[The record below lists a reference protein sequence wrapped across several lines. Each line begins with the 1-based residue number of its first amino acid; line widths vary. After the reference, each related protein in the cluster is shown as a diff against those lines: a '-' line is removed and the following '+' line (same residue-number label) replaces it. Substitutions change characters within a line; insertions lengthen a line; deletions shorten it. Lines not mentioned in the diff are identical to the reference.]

1 MNMANEQIDTTRN
14 FGSKYPWPILIAD
27 DHGLVRDALSDYLR
41 RTGDYEVDVVESL
54 SEAEKALAN
63 GKRYE
68 IALIDLI
75 MPGMDGIS
83 SVEKIVHDFPDTKIV
98 VISGNASLALMRR
111 TISVGGMGFFPKT
124 LSMKSLPS
132 ILRMVMDGER
142 FLPYV
147 GAKEGNGTPSSEKHS
162 STAMGENLLPIE
174 SQIIEFVAEGR
185 TNKEIGWSLGIT
197 EILVKMHMRNLC
209 KKLDAKNRAHAV
221 MIARQLGLL

>member
-1 MNMANEQIDTTRN
+1 MNMANEQIGTTGDL
-14 FGSKYPWPILIAD
+14 GSKYSWPILIAD

-41 RTGDYEVDVVESL
+41 KTGDYEVDAVESL
-54 SEAEKALAN
+54 TEAARSLAS

-83 SVEKIVHDFPDTKIV
+83 SIEKLVHDFPDTKIV
-98 VISGNASLALMRR
+98 VISGNVSLALMRR
-111 TISVGGMGFFPKT
+111 TIAVGGMGFVPKT

-132 ILRMVMDGER
+132 ILRMIMDGER
-142 FLPYV
+142 FLPYL
-147 GAKEGNGTPSSEKHS
+147 GTKEMSGVASTEINV
-162 STAMGENLLPIE
+162 STATGENLLPIE
-174 SQIIEFVAEGR
+174 SQIVGFVAEGR

-221 MIARQLGLL
+221 MIARELGLL